1 MQYTL
6 FVILAPLAAV
16 TSIVTVVYIGRHR
29 TAPGAL
35 ALMWAM
41 IAVTIWMILNTL
53 ELTDPTEQGTLFW
66 AKLEYPFFTLAPVA
80 WLVFAIQYTG
90 RGKWLTPGRIAL
102 LCLVPLIVSSFA
114 LTNDWH
120 HLIWKSYTFTPI
132 NNWLAMSIVSY
143 GPWFWVFGAYSYSAV
158 LAGAFLIVREHFQS
172 WKLYRQQSVWLVVGA
187 LVPIIFSIVY
197 VFRPIPGFRMDYS
210 SIGYAMSGLAFSIAI
225 LRYHLFELTPIAYK
239 TLVDEMSDGVLVV
252 DRLDRVVGMNPA
264 AQFAL
269 SLPAGEAIGQPVA
282 QVLRFWLSIANAL
295 SDKAE
300 LQTEVSV
307 GTGEAQRYYDLRI
320 SLLKGQRGQLT
331 GRLIVLREITKR
343 KGAEFALI
351 ESEEKLRQIA
361 SSLREAVWL
370 RDTRTLAV
378 LYVNPAYQD
387 IWGRTCESLYQNPT
401 SFLDAVHPE
410 DKERIMEAIKKQY
423 QGIPFD
429 QEYRI
434 IRPDGSLRW
443 IWGRTFPIQNEAGET
458 YRVTAVAEDIT
469 EHKQA
474 EETVRENESWLRAL
488 TRALPDLV
496 FIFDRDGRFIEVP
509 ETFQDL
515 VVRPEKGQLLGSLV
529 HEVLPKAVAD
539 SFLSVLHRTIE
550 TGQPQSLEYQLDVPM
565 GRRWFEGRTAP
576 MWNKDG
582 KIEHVVWGA
591 RDITERK
598 EAEESLRQANLELQA
613 RNEELDAFG
622 HTVAHDLRSPLS
634 IVIGYANTIA
644 DYVDTLSREELQQS
658 ARALLK
664 IGLKMDNII
673 DELMLLA
680 GLRKAQATM
689 GPLDMAGIVA
699 EAQQRL
705 GRTIDLYHAE
715 IVLPAAW
722 PEAIGY
728 GPWVEG
734 VWANYM
740 SNAIKYGGRPPRVEL
755 GATPQL
761 DSTVR
766 FWVRDNG
773 PGLTPEAQ
781 TRLFTPFERLDQVHI
796 GGHGVGLSIVQRV
809 VERMGGQV
817 RAESNGVP
825 GQGCTFSFTLPVA
838 QSEK

>member
-1 MQYTL
+1 
-6 FVILAPLAAV
+6 
-16 TSIVTVVYIGRHR
+16 
-29 TAPGAL
+29 
-35 ALMWAM
+35 
-41 IAVTIWMILNTL
+41 
-53 ELTDPTEQGTLFW
+53 
-66 AKLEYPFFTLAPVA
+66 
-80 WLVFAIQYTG
+80 
-90 RGKWLTPGRIAL
+90 
-102 LCLVPLIVSSFA
+102 
-114 LTNDWH
+114 
-120 HLIWKSYTFTPI
+120 
-132 NNWLAMSIVSY
+132 
-143 GPWFWVFGAYSYSAV
+143 
-158 LAGAFLIVREHFQS
+158 
-172 WKLYRQQSVWLVVGA
+172 
-187 LVPIIFSIVY
+187 
-197 VFRPIPGFRMDYS
+197 
-210 SIGYAMSGLAFSIAI
+210 
-225 LRYHLFELTPIAYK
+225 
-239 TLVDEMSDGVLVV
+239 
-252 DRLDRVVGMNPA
+252 
-264 AQFAL
+264 
-269 SLPAGEAIGQPVA
+269 
-282 QVLRFWLSIANAL
+282 
-295 SDKAE
+295 
-300 LQTEVSV
+300 
-307 GTGEAQRYYDLRI
+307 
-320 SLLKGQRGQLT
+320 
-331 GRLIVLREITKR
+331 
-343 KGAEFALI
+343 
-351 ESEEKLRQIA
+351 
-361 SSLREAVWL
+361 
-370 RDTRTLAV
+370 
-378 LYVNPAYQD
+378 
-387 IWGRTCESLYQNPT
+387 
-401 SFLDAVHPE
+401 
-410 DKERIMEAIKKQY
+410 MEAIKKQY

-443 IWGRTFPIQNEAGET
+443 IWGRTFFIQNEAGET

-474 EETVRENESWLRAL
+474 EETLRENESWLRAL
-488 TRALPDLV
+488 THALPDLV
-496 FIFDRDGRFIEVP
+496 FIFDRDGRYVEVP

-515 VVRPEKGQLLGSLV
+515 VVHPENGQLLGSLV
-529 HEVLPKAVAD
+529 HDVLPKAVAD

-705 GRTIDLYHAE
+705 GRTIDLYHVE

-755 GATPQL
+755 GATPQP

-773 PGLTPEAQ
+773 LGLTADAQ
-781 TRLFTPFERLDQVHI
+781 THLFTPFERLDQVHI
-796 GGHGVGLSIVQRV
+796 GGHGLGLSIVRRV
-809 VERMGGQV
+809 VEKMGGQV
-817 RAESNGVP
+817 CVESDGVP

>member
-1 MQYTL
+1 
-6 FVILAPLAAV
+6 
-16 TSIVTVVYIGRHR
+16 
-29 TAPGAL
+29 
-35 ALMWAM
+35 
-41 IAVTIWMILNTL
+41 
-53 ELTDPTEQGTLFW
+53 
-66 AKLEYPFFTLAPVA
+66 
-80 WLVFAIQYTG
+80 
-90 RGKWLTPGRIAL
+90 
-102 LCLVPLIVSSFA
+102 
-114 LTNDWH
+114 
-120 HLIWKSYTFTPI
+120 
-132 NNWLAMSIVSY
+132 
-143 GPWFWVFGAYSYSAV
+143 
-158 LAGAFLIVREHFQS
+158 
-172 WKLYRQQSVWLVVGA
+172 
-187 LVPIIFSIVY
+187 
-197 VFRPIPGFRMDYS
+197 
-210 SIGYAMSGLAFSIAI
+210 
-225 LRYHLFELTPIAYK
+225 
-239 TLVDEMSDGVLVV
+239 
-252 DRLDRVVGMNPA
+252 
-264 AQFAL
+264 
-269 SLPAGEAIGQPVA
+269 VA
-282 QVLRFWLSIANAL
+282 QVLRFWLSVANAL
-295 SDKAE
+295 SDRAE

-331 GRLIVLREITKR
+331 GRLIVLREITIR
-343 KGAEFALI
+343 KGAEFALR
-351 ESEEKLRQIA
+351 ESEEKLRQIT

-378 LYVNPAYQD
+378 LYVNPAYEE

-410 DKERIMEAIKKQY
+410 DKERLMEAIQKQY

-443 IWGRTFPIQNEAGET
+443 IWGRTFFIKNEAGET
-458 YRVTAVAEDIT
+458 YRVAAIAEDIT

-474 EETVRENESWLRAL
+474 EETLRENESWLRAL
-488 TRALPDLV
+488 THALPDLV
-496 FIFDRDGRFIEVP
+496 FIFDRNGRYIRVP

-515 VVRPEKGQLLGSLV
+515 VVRRENGQLLGSLV
-529 HEVLPKAVAD
+529 HEVLPKPVAD

-705 GRTIDLYHAE
+705 GRTIDLYHVE
-715 IVLPAAW
+715 IVLPAVW

-755 GATPQL
+755 GATPMP
-761 DSTVR
+761 DGTVR

-773 PGLTPEAQ
+773 PGLTPDAQ
-781 TRLFTPFERLDQVHI
+781 THLFTPFERLDQVHI
-796 GGHGVGLSIVQRV
+796 GGHGLGLSIVRRV
-809 VERMGGQV
+809 VEKMGGQV
-817 RAESNGVP
+817 CVESDGVP